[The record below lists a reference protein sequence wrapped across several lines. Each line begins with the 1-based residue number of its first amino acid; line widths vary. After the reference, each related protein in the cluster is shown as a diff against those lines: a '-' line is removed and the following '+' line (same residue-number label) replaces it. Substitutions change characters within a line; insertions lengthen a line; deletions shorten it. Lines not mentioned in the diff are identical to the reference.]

1 MHSGHNA
8 RLPVAQVSGPNQ
20 LGLIA
25 LGWWYDSRF
34 SQSRDNCG
42 FGCTHWKCFCCCSW
56 VTLIHKTL
64 SAVVIGA
71 LLFSL
76 PVPLVVAAS
85 PDVMCEFTDTRL
97 NEISGMAP
105 SQVHPGVMWVHNDS
119 GDEARLYA
127 LRLSDCAV
135 VGELTLRDVSARDF
149 EGLAS
154 GVDAQGRP
162 VLWVGDIGDNVDSW
176 SDVSIYRIREPR
188 NLGNRS
194 AQVQRYRFTY
204 EDRPHNAETI
214 LADPNSQQL
223 WIVTKQMASGSVY
236 KLPKKLKKGEVNI
249 AKKVGPA
256 SGLITDGAVKPDG
269 SGFVLRD
276 YFDAQ
281 FYAGLPTGELAEE
294 IQLPAQAQGEAI
306 AWLPGE
312 DALLIASEGDN
323 RLLRV
328 EAPGIPVAAENQGGI
343 SGTSEGSVNSAPE
356 IVVAERGPN
365 YTVLVGVVVSVIVL
379 VTGLIRIRKKPASK
393 ATGSTKNAV

>member
-1 MHSGHNA
+1 V
-8 RLPVAQVSGPNQ
+8 VA
-20 LGLIA
+20 
-25 LGWWYDSRF
+25 
-34 SQSRDNCG
+34 
-42 FGCTHWKCFCCCSW
+42 
-56 VTLIHKTL
+56 
-64 SAVVIGA
+64 GA

-343 SGTSEGSVNSAPE
+343 SGSSEGSVNSAPE
-356 IVVAERGPN
+356 IVVAEPGPN